1 VSRPAAI
8 QKALVDAA
16 GAVGALAREVQL
28 LVDERTIVA
37 RALMEKLNTLA
48 DRWDSVTDGYSAYDN
63 CADELRALIAH
74 ATQPAGS
81 SDVGE
86 GS

>member
-37 RALMEKLNTLA
+37 R
-48 DRWDSVTDGYSAYDN
+48 VTDGYSAYDN